1 MAASLRMNKL
11 KQTIQI
17 KNKIIYV
24 NNSPYVCCC
33 NERRQKELS
42 REIFSASQ
50 VTEIIRTYPI
60 DRLKEDRRVVHR
72 VTASDKE

>member
-1 MAASLRMNKL
+1 MAASVRMNKL
-11 KQTIQI
+11 KPFRSKT
-17 KNKIIYV
+17 KIIYV
-24 NNSPYVCCC
+24 NNLPYVCRC

-42 REIFSASQ
+42 MEIFSASQ